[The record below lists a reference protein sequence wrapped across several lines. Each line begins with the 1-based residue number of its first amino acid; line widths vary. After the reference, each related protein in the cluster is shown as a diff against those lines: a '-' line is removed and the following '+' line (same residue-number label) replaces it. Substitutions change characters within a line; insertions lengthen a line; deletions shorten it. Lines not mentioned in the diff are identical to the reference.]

1 MSNKL
6 RSLRIS
12 DIVITI
18 GVTLLTVICVTPVVH
33 IFAVSFSS
41 NTAIFAGRVS
51 LWPIE
56 FSMQSYEA
64 IMADPSMLHA
74 LFYSIG
80 LTVGATL
87 TSMVLS
93 VLAAYALSKK
103 RLKGRRVFMILIII
117 TMYFS
122 GGIIPDYLLV
132 KDLKMLNTIWALILP
147 GAVSAYNMIILKS
160 FFQQLPESYEESAY
174 IDGAHDVQILSR
186 IILPLSAPVLATI
199 SLFYAVGRWN
209 YFTDALFYITD
220 KKLYT
225 LQLKLYQII
234 VNDQALNMSSI
245 EGITGVSMP
254 ESIKAAVIVFA
265 TVPILIAY
273 PWLQR
278 YFIKGVSLG
287 GIKG

>member
-1 MSNKL
+1 MSKKIRNLK
-6 RSLRIS
+6 IS
-12 DIVITI
+12 DIIITF
-18 GVTLLTVICVTPVVH
+18 GVTLLTLICVTPVIH

-41 NTAIFAGRVS
+41 NSAIFAGRVS
-51 LWPIE
+51 LWPRE

-93 VLAAYALSKK
+93 VMAAYALSKK

-117 TMYFS
+117 TMYFT

-132 KDLKMLNTIWALILP
+132 KDLKMLNTVWALILP
-147 GAVSAYNMIILKS
+147 GAISAYNMIILKS

-174 IDGAHDVQILSR
+174 IDGANDVQILAR